1 MFFVLIFFT
10 INILFCI
17 WNPSYKN
24 RQIQTIYWAFCVLAI
39 FFIGFRGAI
48 DNDYAAYTAM
58 FADNSILVEPAFLL
72 IRFLIR
78 DICGGGITGLMFVY
92 AIISVTIKFVAI
104 KRYSEFIFPSLIIWI
119 GNLMIL
125 QDMTQIRAAAA
136 CGILLLSIGALYH
149 RNWLHYFGWVLLA
162 TMFHASALLMLP
174 LWFLSSDRINRGI
187 WTCVILTG
195 YLLSLNGIYLT
206 SLISFVPIEFI
217 QEKFLIYSVEIT
229 DDGNGG
235 ANILGLFQI
244 TRIGIFLFL
253 LWNIHKIQP
262 HNRYSVLLLKIMACG
277 LTALP
282 LFRNN
287 LTAGLRITEFLT
299 CVDILLFPM
308 VIYLFSPKALGK
320 WLVVGYSAAIMYGR
334 LFVEELLK

>member
-58 FADNSILVEPAFLL
+58 FSDNSILVEPAFLL

-136 CGILLLSIGALYH
+136 CGILLLSSSCI
-149 RNWLHYFGWVLLA
+149 
-162 TMFHASALLMLP
+162 
-174 LWFLSSDRINRGI
+174 SDRE
-187 WTCVILTG
+187 CPQSS
-195 YLLSLNGIYLT
+195 YQ
-206 SLISFVPIEFI
+206 SFYAL
-217 QEKFLIYSVEIT
+217 FLIVRQNQS
-229 DDGNGG
+229 GNLDRCHF
-235 ANILGLFQI
+235 N
-244 TRIGIFLFL
+244 RIPAFAKWNLSDIF
-253 LWNIHKIQP
+253 
-262 HNRYSVLLLKIMACG
+262 
-277 LTALP
+277 
-282 LFRNN
+282 
-287 LTAGLRITEFLT
+287 
-299 CVDILLFPM
+299 D
-308 VIYLFSPKALGK
+308 
-320 WLVVGYSAAIMYGR
+320 
-334 LFVEELLK
+334 FVCSD